1 MRPSKWPKPTSF
13 RRSRRTQAEIAAAV
27 VEWQLAKHDKPH
39 LKHLPLSERA
49 SNVVR
54 ACARSRRELRV
65 ISREARAAGEPDDT
79 VDAALARFD
88 ALPRPNDAVWQHETV
103 PDADAAAYLAY
114 DAGDD
119 DDDDDGGGEAARR
132 DP

>member
-1 MRPSKWPKPTSF
+1 MRSSAS
-13 RRSRRTQAEIAAAV
+13 RSRTGSASSTPSTRRRQS
-27 VEWQLAKHDKPH
+27 WKPH